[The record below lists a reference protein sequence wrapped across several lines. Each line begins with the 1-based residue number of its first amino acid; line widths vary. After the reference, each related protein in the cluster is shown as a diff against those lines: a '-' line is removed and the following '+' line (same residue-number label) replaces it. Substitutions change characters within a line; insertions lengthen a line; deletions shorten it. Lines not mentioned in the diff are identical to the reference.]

1 MFLHSEQDSQSSTAG
16 EKWEVRSV
24 DWTDG
29 TICWCNSVPQSA
41 GTRRE
46 NKNTHTNMK
55 RDRKTRDRREIINY
69 EQQISAS
76 SYPTITS
83 YRAQPKSLPPLSP
96 SRPLSYSETLKVGS
110 YRNTN
115 KAPSR
120 QESSRKNSIKS
131 TRERFKDENV
141 VVVRDNV
148 RESQLAGAHNPSP
161 DNLNPFHHDF
171 NKVID
176 NPFLLSQAPI
186 QAIRCCAWMY
196 LIL

>member
-1 MFLHSEQDSQSSTAG
+1 
-16 EKWEVRSV
+16 
-24 DWTDG
+24 
-29 TICWCNSVPQSA
+29 
-41 GTRRE
+41 
-46 NKNTHTNMK
+46 MK

-176 NPFLLSQAPI
+176 NPFLLSQEVSMTTELTDDNESKISSLPVWVPGPRRHKETVNR
-186 QAIRCCAWMY
+186 AIVDIYPSDGGCDPFLKMRVSEH
-196 LIL
+196 